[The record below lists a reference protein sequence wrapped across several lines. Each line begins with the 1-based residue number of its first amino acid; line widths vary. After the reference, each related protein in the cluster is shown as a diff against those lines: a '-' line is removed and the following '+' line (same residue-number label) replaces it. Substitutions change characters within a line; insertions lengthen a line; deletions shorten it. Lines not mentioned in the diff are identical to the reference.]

1 MSQSPNPAASQQLT
15 LLLALAT
22 KFLSAGR
29 ASDAIAPLRDAA
41 LLQPSNPILQHDL
54 GLACLEVG
62 RVPDA
67 VAALQQAVAGDPRY
81 ADAHFRLGIAL
92 EKLGDIDGA
101 LSAYDRATKLLP
113 SLAEAWFRSGALAY
127 ILGDREQAIG
137 CFRRAA
143 ITGDRNSFGRLG
155 KARALL
161 IEDRNEEAEQV
172 FRETLVADPRN
183 AMAYDLLGNLLSE
196 IGRFDEARACFER
209 AIAIAPPL
217 AGSYYELVR
226 CRPVTSDD
234 DGLLQGMQ
242 AALATPGLEAGQR
255 LRLHLAIGKAAED
268 LGDYGLAMQHF
279 DAADVVRRGS
289 GSFDSATFS
298 IEIDRLIA
306 RYTREW
312 IGQARELG
320 SSDATPVLILGM
332 PRSGTTL
339 VEQIVSAHPVVRGGG
354 ELHFWNQRG
363 AEWHRSVADGND
375 MLFVDGEFLAKAV
388 ADYLGVLRAI
398 APAAA
403 RVTDKMPFNFLW
415 AGLIHVAFPRAI
427 IIHCRRAAIDTA
439 LSIHQTHFRPGLAF
453 PTGGAELVAYFRDYQ
468 RLIDHWRSV
477 LPADR
482 FIEIDYEDLTR
493 TPEPVIRRI
502 IEVCGLAWHDA
513 CLRPESNPRA
523 VNTPSKW
530 QARQPIYRTSV
541 ARWRRY
547 EPWLGPLRALVDVQQ
562 RMTGRCPRVSQANAK
577 QVHQNNFHRP
587 FIFESNIVNYR
598 CLIFRLFGNGS

>member
-29 ASDAIAPLRDAA
+29 PADAIVPLRDAV

-92 EKLGDIDGA
+92 EKLGNIDGA

-143 ITGDRNSFGRLG
+143 MTGDRNSFGRLG

-161 IEDRNEEAEQV
+161 IEERNQEAKQAL
-172 FRETLVADPRN
+172 RETLVADPKN
-183 AMAYDLLGNLLSE
+183 AMAHDLLGNLLSDF
-196 IGRFDEARACFER
+196 GRFDEARACFER
-209 AIAIAPPL
+209 AIALAPPL

-234 DGLLQGMQ
+234 DGLVQGMQ

-279 DAADVVRRGS
+279 DAADAVRRGS

-298 IEIDRLIA
+298 IEIDQLIA
-306 RYTREW
+306 RCTPEW

-320 SSDATPVLILGM
+320 SSDVTPVLILGM

-339 VEQIVSAHPVVRGGG
+339 VEQIVSAHPEVRGGG

-363 AEWHRSVADGND
+363 AEWHRSVADGNE
-375 MLFVDGEFLAKAV
+375 MPFVSTENLAKEFLAKAV
-388 ADYLGVLRAI
+388 ADYLGLLRTI
-398 APAAA
+398 APTAA

-477 LPADR
+477 LPEDR
-482 FIEIDYEDLTR
+482 FIEVDYEDLTR
-493 TPEPVIRRI
+493 APEPVIRRI
-502 IEVCGLAWHDA
+502 IAACGLAWNDA

-547 EPWLGPLRALVDVQQ
+547 EPWLGPLRALVDV
-562 RMTGRCPRVSQANAK
+562 K
-577 QVHQNNFHRP
+577 QSYGGP
-587 FIFESNIVNYR
+587 ELDASSA
-598 CLIFRLFGNGS
+598 G